1 MSPEKLARL
10 RDVESA
16 SARLAA
22 AKQGLEDA
30 KHLYRAGMA
39 GDPVFAAHV
48 VAGAVNEW
56 NRACSAFL
64 SFKG

>member
-39 GDPVFAAHV
+39 SNPVFAAHV

-56 NRACSAFL
+56 NRASTAFL
-64 SFKG
+64 SYRD